1 MKIVEL
7 AWTPFALPLVH
18 PVQTGAGVAL
28 DLLHE
33 RCGVLIQL
41 TMDTGVIGYGEASPL
56 PHFGTETF
64 EEIEPTLEKVA
75 ELLCSDPALLGDA
88 FHDEFSGG
96 VANVPDLLAAKLHAK
111 TNATTTHGFRCTL
124 GAIELALRDAWGKT
138 RARSL
143 AEDLAREL
151 YGAESSR
158 NALHDLASKE
168 RNERTEPDALTANER
183 NAGKSNELGHPVRQ
197 VCAQIPVNALLTKAS
212 TQEIS
217 DEAEAAV
224 TAGYATLKIKLGA
237 KPLAEDL
244 ARIDAV
250 RHRVGNDVKIRLDA
264 NAAWDFASALR
275 ALEAFA
281 TREIEFIEQPL
292 AAGDIAGLAALRAK
306 KLVPIAADEAACS
319 KTQALTVLR
328 ANAADLL
335 VLKPALN
342 GGLGASLA
350 IARAARERNI
360 EVLVTTAFDGAVGA
374 AAALHLAAS
383 VSCQRACGLAT
394 SALFERDLAATST
407 PQNGSLALPH
417 ASGLGLDIAK
427 EALQRVATD
436 PTQTR
441 RIARC
446 CA

>member
-18 PVQTGAGVAL
+18 PVQTGAGAIA
-28 DLLHE
+28 DLLHA
-33 RCGVLIQL
+33 RRGVLVQV
-41 TMDTGVIGYGEASPL
+41 TTDTGVVGYGEASPL

-64 EEIEPTLEKVA
+64 EEVGPTLECVA
-75 ELLCSDPALLGDA
+75 EILQG
-88 FHDEFSGG
+88 
-96 VANVPDLLAAKLHAK
+96 AASPLHAEFHGDFARVLGELATALRTK
-111 TNATTTHGFRCTL
+111 IPTASGTLANASATNSAADSHPFPCTL
-124 GAIELALRDAWGKT
+124 GAIELALRDAWART
-138 RARSL
+138 RAQLL

-151 YGAESSR
+151 CGAQSSR
-158 NALHDLASKE
+158 KVLHDREGKE
-168 RNERTEPDALTANER
+168 RSESTKADGLKASRSLA
-183 NAGKSNELGHPVRQ
+183 
-197 VCAQIPVNALLTKAS
+197 CMQIPVNALLTKESPA
-212 TQEIS
+212 EVVK
-217 DEAEAAV
+217 EAVVACA
-224 TAGYATLKIKLGA
+224 AGYTTLKIKVGA
-237 KPLAEDL
+237 KSLAEDL

-250 RHRVGNDVKIRLDA
+250 RSSVEKNVKLRLDA

-292 AAGDIAGLAALRAK
+292 AAGDIAGLAVLRAK
-306 KLVPIAADEAACS
+306 KLVLIAADEAACS

-360 EVLVTTAFDGAVGA
+360 EVLVTTALDGAVGA

-394 SALFERDLAATST
+394 SALFERDLAATSM